1 MRLLQSSWSISQEEE
16 SLIDPQSSKLHQA
29 ACTGNLEKIAKHL
42 KKVDVNSC
50 DSCAKTP
57 LHLAAGGGHSRAVMM
72 LLDHGAV
79 IDCQDE
85 RYFQ

>member
-79 IDCQDE
+79 IDCQEE
-85 RYFQ
+85 RYFR